1 MSVNGKY
8 QLFSPL
14 SPEEYAALE
23 ADIKKRGVQIPV
35 EKDEEGN
42 TLDGHHRQEIAD
54 RLGIACPEVTRHF
67 ASEAEKR
74 EHVLKINLARRH
86 LDPLRWGLAFAL
98 LLEERGIERGRG
110 KVNQHTVASAT
121 VAEAASELGVPERT
135 ARHRLALADA
145 YQALPESLRTE
156 VDAGSKNVFQAR
168 READR
173 KRRQAEAPLPAVASN
188 DPRWSVE
195 EADCLEW
202 FAARPVDF
210 VDGVFFSPPF
220 EDARLYL
227 EGGVD
232 LGIARGTDKWVAWMV
247 EVYRAALRCCT
258 GLVAGIVA
266 GRTRNYSWSA
276 APALLMAALVR
287 AGITLRN
294 PLIYRRHGTPGS
306 GGPDWLR
313 SDYEWIVCATRGG
326 PLPWSD
332 NTALGHPPRR
342 TGQTRF
348 GNKPSRATGKCGE
361 AGEHRTYFN
370 GNGYGSSTERKNRGS
385 HRAQRDAGCVVQPP
399 VRVNPGNVVGYATC
413 GHKNGDTVSDCRYVV
428 PEMVN
433 PGNVVDP
440 GDVIDCGS
448 VGGGKMGDDLC
459 HDNEAPFPEALAEFL
474 IRSFCPPGGIVCDPF
489 SGSGTT
495 AAVALKLGRRF
506 AGCDLRKSQ
515 VELTKQRIA
524 RVLQSEDDAAPTW

>member
-1 MSVNGKY
+1 MTTSNGVPVARSDLILARLEPVCRMLAECKDAG
-8 QLFSPL
+8 QAKAVADLAHAA
-14 SPEEYAALE
+14 EVYARRQKLGKESIASAHAVIIDAMTLMGDYLRDAPKQEGARGRKGGGTRGSQKELQPDAPPTLE
-23 ADIKKRGVQIPV
+23 ALGISKKESSDSQALAAIKESDPGLHAEVRSGGKTILQARIEEKRNRKKRQ
-35 EKDEEGN
+35 
-42 TLDGHHRQEIAD
+42 
-54 RLGIACPEVTRHF
+54 
-67 ASEAEKR
+67 
-74 EHVLKINLARRH
+74 
-86 LDPLRWGLAFAL
+86 
-98 LLEERGIERGRG
+98 
-110 KVNQHTVASAT
+110 
-121 VAEAASELGVPERT
+121 
-135 ARHRLALADA
+135 
-145 YQALPESLRTE
+145 
-156 VDAGSKNVFQAR
+156 
-168 READR
+168 
-173 KRRQAEAPLPAVASN
+173 QAEAPPLVLASN
-188 DPRWSVE
+188 DPRWSVDQ
-195 EADCLEW
+195 ADCLDW
-202 FAARPVDF
+202 FAARPADPF
-210 VDGVFFSPPF
+210 HLTFGSPPF
-220 EDARLYL
+220 QDARLYL
-227 EGGVD
+227 EGGDD
-232 LGIARGTDKWVAWMV
+232 LGIARGTDEWVAWMV
-247 EVYRAALRCCT
+247 KVYQEALRCCT
-258 GLVAGIVA
+258 GLVAFVVA

-294 PLIYRRHGTPGS
+294 PPIYRRQGTPGS

-342 TGQTRF
+342 TGPTRF

-361 AGEHRTYFN
+361 AGERRTYFN
-370 GNGYGSSTERKNRGS
+370 GNGYGSTQERKNRGS

-413 GHKNGDTVSDCRYVV
+413 GHKNGDTVSDCRYVA

-433 PGNVVDP
+433 PGNIIGP

-459 HDNEAPFPEALAEFL
+459 HDNEAPFPEALAEFF
-474 IRSFCPPGGIVCDPF
+474 IRSFCPPGGIVCDCF

-524 RVLQSEDDAAPTW
+524 RVQQSEADAAPTR